1 MGRGSVDWVKGI
13 GVLAVDGVG
22 RADRTEGRA
31 VRARLGKAW
40 MDLARKR
47 NNEVTR
53 CCVTRLSKAGV
64 RSDHVCHDAW
74 I

>member
-1 MGRGSVDWVKGI
+1 MEWVERTVRRPGRSESD
-13 GVLAVDGVG
+13 L
-22 RADRTEGRA
+22 
-31 VRARLGKAW
+31 ARLG
-40 MDLARKR
+40 MDLARKM